1 MQAKPPTEAAD
12 RPDAVDANKAATAI
26 SSATAASPA
35 TLVSS
40 ATAARSASSAGAASS
55 ATASQRWQWRVTL
68 LFAVLIL
75 IPSGYGFIGKFVE
88 LVNLF
93 RNEAGGEFA
102 VAPILNYL
110 LASLGFFCMLVWAV
124 VNGMF
129 HDVERPK
136 VALLEHEQLLDH
148 PTKEDRR

>member
-1 MQAKPPTEAAD
+1 MRASPPAEAAGSPD
-12 RPDAVDANKAATAI
+12 PVDAVRAATAVH
-26 SSATAASPA
+26 STRSAVAAS
-35 TLVSS
+35 SE
-40 ATAARSASSAGAASS
+40 ASSAASS
-55 ATASQRWQWRVTL
+55 AAASQRWQWRVTL

-93 RNEAGGEFA
+93 RHEAGGEFA

-136 VALLEHEQLLDH
+136 VALLEHEQLLDRG
-148 PTKEDRR
+148 TEENRR

>member
-1 MQAKPPTEAAD
+1 MGAKPPTEAAD
-12 RPDAVDANKAATAI
+12 RPDGVDAIKAATA
-26 SSATAASPA
+26 A
-35 TLVSS
+35 SS
-40 ATAARSASSAGAASS
+40 ATAARSANSAAAASS

-124 VNGMF
+124 FNGMF

>member
-1 MQAKPPTEAAD
+1 MEAKPPTEAAD
-12 RPDAVDANKAATAI
+12 RSDADDAIKAAAAANSVTAVR
-26 SSATAASPA
+26 SANSAAAAS
-35 TLVSS
+35 S
-40 ATAARSASSAGAASS
+40 AASS

>member
-1 MQAKPPTEAAD
+1 MEAKPPTEAAD
-12 RPDAVDANKAATAI
+12 RSDADDAIKAAGAGNH
-26 SSATAASPA
+26 
-35 TLVSS
+35 
-40 ATAARSASSAGAASS
+40 ATAARSANSAAAASS

>member
-1 MQAKPPTEAAD
+1 MSNVRPVATGVSADNPRPTH
-12 RPDAVDANKAATAI
+12 V
-26 SSATAASPA
+26 
-35 TLVSS
+35 
-40 ATAARSASSAGAASS
+40 
-55 ATASQRWQWRVTL
+55 SQRWQWRITV
-68 LFAVLIL
+68 LFAILIL

-88 LVNLF
+88 LVKLF

-136 VALLEHEQLLDH
+136 VALLEHEQMLDA
-148 PTKEDRR
+148 ELEENRR

>member
-1 MQAKPPTEAAD
+1 MEAKPPTEAAD
-12 RPDAVDANKAATAI
+12 RPDAVDAIKAAAAANQAAAANSVTAVR
-26 SSATAASPA
+26 SANSAAAAS
-35 TLVSS
+35 S
-40 ATAARSASSAGAASS
+40 AASS

>member
-1 MQAKPPTEAAD
+1 MEAKPPTEAAD
-12 RPDAVDANKAATAI
+12 RPDTVDAIKAA
-26 SSATAASPA
+26 AAANQAAAANS
-35 TLVSS
+35 V
-40 ATAARSASSAGAASS
+40 TAARSANSAGSVSS

>member
-1 MQAKPPTEAAD
+1 MRASPPAEAAGSPD
-12 RPDAVDANKAATAI
+12 PVDAVRAATAVH
-26 SSATAASPA
+26 ST
-35 TLVSS
+35 
-40 ATAARSASSAGAASS
+40 RSAVAASS
-55 ATASQRWQWRVTL
+55 AASSAAVTQRWQWRVTL

-93 RNEAGGEFA
+93 RHEAGGEFA

-136 VALLEHEQLLDH
+136 VALLEHEQLLDRG
-148 PTKEDRR
+148 TEENRR

>member
-1 MQAKPPTEAAD
+1 MEAKPPTEAAD
-12 RPDAVDANKAATAI
+12 RPDAVDAIKAA
-26 SSATAASPA
+26 AAANHAAAANS
-35 TLVSS
+35 V
-40 ATAARSASSAGAASS
+40 TAARSANSAAAASSAASS

-124 VNGMF
+124 LNGMF

>member
-1 MQAKPPTEAAD
+1 MEAKPPTEAAE
-12 RPDAVDANKAATAI
+12 RPDAVDANKAATA
-26 SSATAASPA
+26 ANHAAAANS
-35 TLVSS
+35 V
-40 ATAARSASSAGAASS
+40 TAARSANSAAAASSAVSS

>member
-1 MQAKPPTEAAD
+1 MEAKPPTEAAD
-12 RPDAVDANKAATAI
+12 RPDAVDAIKAAAAANQAAAANSVTA
-26 SSATAASPA
+26 
-35 TLVSS
+35 V
-40 ATAARSASSAGAASS
+40 RSANSAAAASS